1 MEIHRESEIEIRR
14 DREIEIH
21 RDIEIEIHK
30 ESVREGEILLREMSD
45 TLNERQKW
53 QRQVSQDQRSSLIKR
68 VIPKS
73 NLKVST
79 EIWNQKKAH
88 L

>member
-21 RDIEIEIHK
+21 RHK
-30 ESVREGEILLREMSD
+30 ESVREGEILLREMSE